1 MTTIKKSTF
10 TQLSAAGEIFC
21 DGFITNAKDQAAKAI
36 QGGAQVNHD
45 AAFGNLT
52 KAVAVLADKNQ
63 LDRQMRDVLLTI
75 GAHILVQAQKEAVA
89 TQESE
94 AKTGPGKKQGKA
106 A

>member
-21 DGFITNAKDQAAKAI
+21 DGFISNAKAQAAKAI
-36 QGGAQVNHD
+36 QDGAQVNND

-75 GAHILVQAQKEAVA
+75 GAHILVQAQKETVA
-89 TQESE
+89 AQQEE
-94 AKTGPGKKQGKA
+94 PGPIEKQGKA